1 MLRAILFG
9 FSGVLV
15 DDQPLHLGLF
25 RRVLAED
32 DIELSDAEY
41 SELYQSRNDKDFLSA
56 VLRARGQRFDEAL
69 LMRLLTRKASYFRE
83 QIRVEGF
90 PFFPGALQLV
100 RKAAEE
106 SFTLGVVSRALRGE
120 IEVALEQPA
129 VGGLFK
135 VVVSAEDVE
144 ETKPDPEAYRRALS
158 DLNSVPPLPSRLY
171 HPHEVLAVENSVSGL
186 AAARAAGLVT
196 LGVSHSSSREG
207 LAGADLVVGGL
218 GEVRLDVL
226 QQQLAEASR
235 S

>member
-41 SELYQSRNDKDFLSA
+41 SKLYQSRDDKDFLSA
-56 VLRARGQRFDEAL
+56 VLRGRGQRFDEAL

-90 PFFPGALQLV
+90 PFFQGALQLV

-120 IEVALEQPA
+120 IEAALEQPA

-196 LGVSHSSSREG
+196 LGVRHSSSSEK

-218 GEVRLDVL
+218 GELRLDVL